1 MKNYLTQPI
10 NFAGLTKGEE
20 QSTCGLH
27 QSIAQRIHL
36 LLVTNLGEFRVDP
49 TFGCIIWEH
58 DFENMSNLNLWKDK
72 MMRSV
77 KEGLEKF
84 EKRLFNCQVNIELSQ
99 QEFDGG
105 EALRRIKRR
114 VDIKVNAKIKKTNEA
129 FLFEE
134 TLLISPVW
142 LD

>member
-10 NFAGLTKGEE
+10 NFGSLTKGEE
-20 QSTCGLH
+20 HSTCGLH

-36 LLVTNLGEFRVDP
+36 MLVTNLGEFRVDP
-49 TFGCIIWEH
+49 AFGCIIWEH

-84 EKRLFNCQVNIELSQ
+84 EKRLFNCQVSIELSQ
-99 QEFDGG
+99 QEFSGG
-105 EALRRIKRR
+105 DELRRIKRR
-114 VDIKVNAKIKKTNEA
+114 VDVKVNAKIIKTNEA

>member
-10 NFAGLTKGEE
+10 NFGGLTKGEE

-77 KEGLEKF
+77 KDGLEKF
-84 EKRLFNCQVNIELSQ
+84 EKRLFNCQVSIELSQ
-99 QEFDGG
+99 QEFSGG
-105 EALRRIKRR
+105 DELRRIKRR
-114 VDIKVNAKIKKTNEA
+114 VDIKVNAKIKRTNEA

-134 TLLISPVW
+134 TLFISPVW

>member
-10 NFAGLTKGEE
+10 NFGGLTKGEE
-20 QSTCGLH
+20 HSTCGLH

-49 TFGCIIWEH
+49 NFGCIIWEH
-58 DFENMSNLNLWKDK
+58 DFENVSNLNLWKDK
-72 MMRSV
+72 MMRYV
-77 KEGLEKF
+77 KDGLEKF
-84 EKRLFNCQVNIELSQ
+84 EKRLFNCQVIIELSQ
-99 QEFDGG
+99 QEFSGG
-105 EALRRIKRR
+105 QELWRIKRR

-134 TLLISPVW
+134 TLFISPVW

>member
-10 NFAGLTKGEE
+10 NFGGLTKGEE
-20 QSTCGLH
+20 HSTCGLH

-49 TFGCIIWEH
+49 NFGCIIWEH
-58 DFENMSNLNLWKDK
+58 DFENVSNLNLWKDK

-77 KEGLEKF
+77 KDGLDKF
-84 EKRLFNCQVNIELSQ
+84 EKRLFNCQVTIELSQ
-99 QEFDGG
+99 QEFSGG
-105 EALRRIKRR
+105 QELWRIKRR

-134 TLLISPVW
+134 TLFISPVW